1 MDQTE
6 VQEGI
11 LVSDVSWLTMRLAS
25 YLDSILTK
33 NNTEAQATSIPE
45 LGRLL
50 LELYQ
55 TEPAL
60 PPIAPPMPVSRTQA
74 VIFRQGRDHED
85 DCTQ

>member
-11 LVSDVSWLTMRLAS
+11 LVSDVSWLTMRLSS

-33 NNTEAQATSIPE
+33 SNTEAQAASIPE

-55 TEPAL
+55 TDPV
-60 PPIAPPMPVSRTQA
+60 PSPIAPPMPTTRPQA
-74 VIFRQGRDHED
+74 VIFRQRP
-85 DCTQ
+85 